1 MVDQPYI
8 IKPRRGFVG
17 RLRWWLF
24 RQNQSLAYLICPADQ
39 RHNLQ
44 TLWRAKVED
53 LNAAASS
60 ISKEHV
66 ERIRAYEEALTPS
79 GDTKCAYNGEV
90 RIPFTWADENG
101 CEHTETVNVTWT
113 ATKQIMKMIRSRAE
127 S

>member
-24 RQNQSLAYLICPADQ
+24 RQNPF
-39 RHNLQ
+39 
-44 TLWRAKVED
+44 K
-53 LNAAASS
+53 
-60 ISKEHV
+60 
-66 ERIRAYEEALTPS
+66 RIRAYEEALTPS
-79 GDTKCAYNGEV
+79 GDTKYAYIGEV
-90 RIPFTWADENG
+90 RIPFTWTDENG
-101 CEHTETVNVTWT
+101 YEHTETVAVTWD